1 MPFDYYRIFY
11 YVAKYKSF
19 SKAAKFLHNNQP
31 NITRCMNIME
41 SELGCTLFIRSHRGI
56 KLTPE
61 GEQLYAH
68 VAIAI
73 QQISSGNDEL
83 NRTKNLKSGTVTIGV
98 SETALHFFSI
108 VTTPLYC
115 EHPLQSQRLCSFRD
129 ILIGGPSY
137 RDIGFSPKRLR
148 DLQDFPFISLNE
160 GTATRNFY
168 EKYFYQNQLV
178 FSPDMETATTNQIL
192 SLVQH
197 DLGIGFC
204 PEALAKDYLDRG
216 EIIEIPVKEH
226 ANPRDIC
233 LLTDS
238 TRPIGIAGKKLLEI
252 LMDSEG

>member
-1 MPFDYYRIFY
+1 M
-11 YVAKYKSF
+11 K
-19 SKAAKFLHNNQP
+19 
-31 NITRCMNIME
+31 
-41 SELGCTLFIRSHRGI
+41 
-56 KLTPE
+56 
-61 GEQLYAH
+61 
-68 VAIAI
+68 
-73 QQISSGNDEL
+73 L

-98 SETALHFFSI
+98 SETALHLLLLPKLEKFHKLYPHIKLKISNHSTPQAIKALRKGFVDFSI

-115 EHPLQSQRLCSFRD
+115 EHPLQSQQLCSFRD

-137 RDIGFSPKRLR
+137 KDIGFSPKRLR

-204 PEALAKDYLDRG
+204 PETLAKDSIKRG
-216 EIIEIPVKEH
+216 EVVEISVKEH

-233 LLTDS
+233 LITDS
-238 TRPIGIAGKKLLEI
+238 TRPIGTAGKKLLEI
-252 LMDSEG
+252 LMDSEV

>member
-1 MPFDYYRIFY
+1 M
-11 YVAKYKSF
+11 
-19 SKAAKFLHNNQP
+19 
-31 NITRCMNIME
+31 
-41 SELGCTLFIRSHRGI
+41 
-56 KLTPE
+56 
-61 GEQLYAH
+61 
-68 VAIAI
+68 
-73 QQISSGNDEL
+73 
-83 NRTKNLKSGTVTIGV
+83 RT
-98 SETALHFFSI
+98 SI
-108 VTTPLYC
+108 
-115 EHPLQSQRLCSFRD
+115 QSQRLCSFRD

>member
-1 MPFDYYRIFY
+1 MLP
-11 YVAKYKSF
+11 KLE
-19 SKAAKFLHNNQP
+19 KFHKLYPH
-31 NITRCMNIME
+31 
-41 SELGCTLFIRSHRGI
+41 I
-56 KLTPE
+56 KLKISNHSTP
-61 GEQLYAH
+61 Q
-68 VAIAI
+68 AI
-73 QQISSGNDEL
+73 
-83 NRTKNLKSGTVTIGV
+83 K
-98 SETALHFFSI
+98 ALRKGFVDFSI

-137 RDIGFSPKRLR
+137 KDIGFSPKRLR

>member
-1 MPFDYYRIFY
+1 
-11 YVAKYKSF
+11 
-19 SKAAKFLHNNQP
+19 
-31 NITRCMNIME
+31 ME
-41 SELGCTLFIRSHRGI
+41 
-56 KLTPE
+56 
-61 GEQLYAH
+61 
-68 VAIAI
+68 
-73 QQISSGNDEL
+73 QISC
-83 NRTKNLKSGTVTIGV
+83 
-98 SETALHFFSI
+98 
-108 VTTPLYC
+108 Y
-115 EHPLQSQRLCSFRD
+115 
-129 ILIGGPSY
+129 SY
-137 RDIGFSPKRLR
+137 
-148 DLQDFPFISLNE
+148 
-160 GTATRNFY
+160 NFY

>member
-1 MPFDYYRIFY
+1 MLP
-11 YVAKYKSF
+11 KLE
-19 SKAAKFLHNNQP
+19 KFHKLYPH
-31 NITRCMNIME
+31 
-41 SELGCTLFIRSHRGI
+41 I
-56 KLTPE
+56 KLKISNHSTP
-61 GEQLYAH
+61 Q
-68 VAIAI
+68 AI
-73 QQISSGNDEL
+73 
-83 NRTKNLKSGTVTIGV
+83 K
-98 SETALHFFSI
+98 ALRKGFVDFSI

-168 EKYFYQNQLV
+168 EKYFYQK
-178 FSPDMETATTNQIL
+178 
-192 SLVQH
+192 H
-197 DLGIGFC
+197 DLGIGVC

>member
-1 MPFDYYRIFY
+1 MKRLSITQLIPGMIVAEDVYNLDHELLIPKGTVLTDKLITKLDLYGILTIFAED
-11 YVAKYKSF
+11 VLPASDLSETESF
-19 SKAAKFLHNNQP
+19 SNHSTPQAIKALRKGF
-31 NITRCMNIME
+31 
-41 SELGCTLFIRSHRGI
+41 
-56 KLTPE
+56 
-61 GEQLYAH
+61 
-68 VAIAI
+68 V
-73 QQISSGNDEL
+73 D
-83 NRTKNLKSGTVTIGV
+83 
-98 SETALHFFSI
+98 FSI

-137 RDIGFSPKRLR
+137 KDIGFSPKRLR

-204 PEALAKDYLDRG
+204 PEALAKDYLDRV

-238 TRPIGIAGKKLLEI
+238 TRPIGIAWKKLLEI